1 MSTICFLFF
10 RCWVAGWG
18 KDRSGGDYQVIQ
30 HKVDVPLYDKA
41 RCDTKIKAELAKS
54 NPGIS
59 RTFALHP
66 GEM

>member
-1 MSTICFLFF
+1 
-10 RCWVAGWG
+10 VAGWG

-41 RCDTKIKAELAKS
+41 RCDTKIKAELVKS